1 MPDSIEFFSSG
12 SGRPLIMIHP
22 LGLDHR
28 TWDYCL
34 GELSK
39 YRTVMTYDLPGHGS
53 SPHPDQSY
61 SIEDL
66 SKYLKASLKDL
77 GIEDADFLGLSIGG
91 MILQDFAAK
100 NPDIINK
107 LILVSTT
114 NKYSQEWQANWTQRA
129 AKAREGGLQDMIDQF
144 LDAFFTKD
152 YLEANNQV
160 IDYCRATISKM
171 NGESY
176 AKACEALSA
185 CNLEDSTSL
194 IKSETL
200 ILCGDQDNILFRDAA
215 YWFERNIQNS
225 KVKWLTD
232 AKHLSVLEQQEKFL
246 NEVISFLKAS

>member
-1 MPDSIEFFSSG
+1 M
-12 SGRPLIMIHP
+12 
-22 LGLDHR
+22 
-28 TWDYCL
+28 
-34 GELSK
+34 
-39 YRTVMTYDLPGHGS
+39 
-53 SPHPDQSY
+53 
-61 SIEDL
+61 
-66 SKYLKASLKDL
+66 KASLTDL

-114 NKYSQEWQANWTQRA
+114 NKYSKEWQDNWTTRA

-144 LDAFFTKD
+144 LEAFFTKD

-194 IKSETL
+194 IKSDTL
-200 ILCGDQDNILFRDAA
+200 ILCGDQDNLLFKDAA
-215 YWFERNIQNS
+215 YWFEKNIQNS
-225 KVKWLTD
+225 KVRWLTD
-232 AKHLSVLEQQEKFL
+232 AKHLSVLEQQEIFL
-246 NEVISFLKAS
+246 NEVIGFLKAG

>member
-22 LGLDHR
+22 LGLDHC

-66 SKYLKASLKDL
+66 SKYLKASLTDL
-77 GIEDADFLGLSIGG
+77 GIVDADFLGLSIGG

-114 NKYSQEWQANWTQRA
+114 NKYSKEWQDNWTTRA

-144 LDAFFTKD
+144 LEAFFTNCLLYTSPSPRDKR
-152 YLEANNQV
+152 QS
-160 IDYCRATISKM
+160 RMPS
-171 NGESY
+171 
-176 AKACEALSA
+176 SA
-185 CNLEDSTSL
+185 
-194 IKSETL
+194 
-200 ILCGDQDNILFRDAA
+200 
-215 YWFERNIQNS
+215 
-225 KVKWLTD
+225 
-232 AKHLSVLEQQEKFL
+232 
-246 NEVISFLKAS
+246 